1 MSTKHITTIRKRIE
15 WLDTR
20 LEENP
25 TNSYDIAER
34 SALQWALK
42 QIENEERNVYY
53 HRAYQ
58 AGQRHILKY
67 FNKTLKQAVHSNNI
81 SALQFLL
88 DRTTEWLDK
97 PDLDTEKDL

>member
-1 MSTKHITTIRKRIE
+1 MSTKHIATIRKRIE
-15 WLDTR
+15 WLGTR
-20 LEENP
+20 LEETP
-25 TNSYDIAER
+25 DNSYDAAER
-34 SALQWALK
+34 SALQWALE

-58 AGQRHILKY
+58 AGRRNVLKY
-67 FNKTLKQAVHSNNI
+67 FNKTLKQAVHSNNV

-97 PDLDTEKDL
+97 PDLDMEKGL